1 MPLLDAAF
9 PVGADL
15 PDCARELLKALYP
28 TVRWERVT
36 FHPTLPNYLLKFTN
50 VAVTLPDPLS
60 LTHVRIFIAKQ
71 KWPSGGMSRE
81 LFGILVHEAYHV
93 LQYQQRMK
101 GMGLGPLRPFV
112 MRYLIASITE
122 GSGRQNR
129 YEKPAY
135 AQETAFLEAYD
146 ALPTRLCAPGA
157 TADAHRTAISDLLR
171 TAPALVKH
179 RAEP

>member
-9 PVGADL
+9 PAGADL
-15 PDCARELLKALYP
+15 PGCARELLKALYP

-36 FHPTLPNYLLKFTN
+36 FHPTLPSYLLKFTN

-60 LTHVRIFIAKQ
+60 LTHVRIFIAKA
-71 KWPSGGMSRE
+71 KWPEGGVSRE
-81 LFGILVHEAYHV
+81 LLGILVHESYHV

-112 MRYLIASITE
+112 MRYLVAAITE
-122 GSGRQNR
+122 GGGRENR

-135 AQETAFLEAYD
+135 AQEAAFLKAYD
-146 ALPTRLCAPGA
+146 AMAAKPWAPGA
-157 TADAHRTAISDLLR
+157 TPEAHRAAVSALVR
-171 TAPALVKH
+171 TAPGLVKQK
-179 RAEP
+179 AEP

>member
-9 PVGADL
+9 PAGADL
-15 PDCARELLKALYP
+15 PGCARDLLKALYP

-60 LTHVRIFIAKQ
+60 LTHVRIFIAKA
-71 KWPSGGMSRE
+71 KWADEQMSRE
-81 LFGILVHEAYHV
+81 LLGILVHESYHV

-112 MRYLIASITE
+112 LKYLMAAVTE
-122 GSGRQNR
+122 GGGRGNR

-135 AQETAFLEAYD
+135 EQEAAFLKAYD
-146 ALPTRLCAPGA
+146 VMPAKPCAPGA
-157 TADAHRTAISDLLR
+157 TPEVDRAAISALLR
-171 TAPALVKH
+171 TTPGLVKQK
-179 RAEP
+179 AEP

>member
-9 PVGADL
+9 PAGADL

-36 FHPTLPNYLLKFTN
+36 FHPTLPDYLLKFTS

-60 LTHVRIFIAKQ
+60 FTHVRIFIAKQ
-71 KWPSGGMSRE
+71 MWPSGGMSRE
-81 LFGILVHEAYHV
+81 LLGILVHEAYHV

-122 GSGRQNR
+122 GGGRGNR

-135 AQETAFLEAYD
+135 EHEAAFLKAYD
-146 ALPTRLCAPGA
+146 AVSAKPCAPGA
-157 TADAHRTAISDLLR
+157 TAGAHRAAISDLLR
-171 TAPALVKH
+171 TAPGLVKH
-179 RAEP
+179 RADP

>member
-1 MPLLDAAF
+1 MPLLDAVLPA
-9 PVGADL
+9 GADL

-36 FHPTLPNYLLKFTN
+36 FHPTLPGYLLKFTN

-60 LTHVRIFIAKQ
+60 LAHVRIFIAKQ

-81 LFGILVHEAYHV
+81 LLGILVHESYHV
-93 LQYQQRMK
+93 LQYQQRLR
-101 GMGLGPLRPFV
+101 GIGLGPLRPFA
-112 MRYLIASITE
+112 MKYLMAAVTE
-122 GSGRQNR
+122 GGGRGNR

-135 AQETAFLEAYD
+135 EQEAAFLKVYD
-146 ALPTRLCAPGA
+146 VIPVKPCAPGA
-157 TADAHRTAISDLLR
+157 SADAHRAAIADLLR
-171 TAPALVKH
+171 LAPGLVKR

>member
-9 PVGADL
+9 PAGADL

-36 FHPTLPNYLLKFTN
+36 VHPTLPNYLLKFTN

-60 LTHVRIFIAKQ
+60 LTHVRVFIAKQ
-71 KWPSGGMSRE
+71 KWPGDGINRE
-81 LFGILVHEAYHV
+81 LLGILVHEAYHV

-112 MRYLIASITE
+112 MKYLVAAISE
-122 GSGRQNR
+122 GGGRENR

-135 AQETAFLEAYD
+135 AQETAFLKAYD
-146 ALPTRLCAPGA
+146 ELHMKPCAPAGS
-157 TADAHRTAISDLLR
+157 ADVRRSAISDLLR

-179 RAEP
+179 TADP